1 MIGITQAEAVLT
13 IELQRPERRN
23 ALNSQLVE
31 ELTQAIRKAG
41 DGSARAIVLTT
52 GIGEA
57 SIALCSSMSR
67 SG

>member
-31 ELTQAIRKAG
+31 
-41 DGSARAIVLTT
+41 
-52 GIGEA
+52 
-57 SIALCSSMSR
+57 
-67 SG
+67 

>member
-41 DGSARAIVLTT
+41 DGSAR
-52 GIGEA
+52 
-57 SIALCSSMSR
+57 R
-67 SG
+67 SC